1 MIKRSAR
8 AELTPFH
15 YAWVIVSIAASMQ
28 MVGSGL
34 RMAFGVVVDP
44 LVDTFG
50 WSHGSVALAY
60 ASTSIVTAVFSPIAG
75 LLGNRFGARRTMV
88 AGIVLFATGM
98 VGSARVSSLW
108 ELHLWYGVVLGA
120 AQALFLVPT
129 VPTVAVWFRRHLGL
143 GTGVLMLSWGIGPA
157 IAVQVMSVLIREMGW
172 SDAFLL
178 TGLIGTGLM
187 AGMMLLFRNS
197 PEEAGR
203 RAYGWRPSDAPIATT
218 GKTPPARTRLFQMH
232 IQRTNAFWNLIAIHF
247 LGCVGHAVILVAIV
261 PMAIHE
267 GLSPITAAGVLS
279 TLSGVSLVSRLAA
292 PIIGDRIG
300 SKGVMLLSFL
310 GQGLTVLLLLDAH
323 TTLAFYVFAVSFGLL
338 YGGEGAVFPV
348 INRQYYGQTP
358 IGTTYG
364 WQLFGAGFGMA
375 LGGALGGV
383 TFDLTGGYTLAIVLS
398 VSASVAGALC
408 ILLLEPTKRLIIP
421 DWEDESETGDATVA
435 RAPRPVGADAPGG
448 GD

>member
-1 MIKRSAR
+1 MGKRVAQS
-8 AELTPFH
+8 ELTPFH
-15 YAWVIVSIAASMQ
+15 YAWVIVTIAASMQ

-34 RMAFGVVVDP
+34 RMAFGVIVDP

-88 AGIVLFATGM
+88 AGIALFAAGM
-98 VGSARVSSLW
+98 IGSARVTNLW
-108 ELHLWYGVVLGA
+108 ELHLWYGLVLGA

-129 VPTVAVWFRRHLGL
+129 VPTIAIWFRRHLGL

-157 IAVQVMSVLIREMGW
+157 IAVQIMSILIRQLGW
-172 SDAFLL
+172 SDTFLL
-178 TGLIGTGLM
+178 TGLIGTALM
-187 AGMMLLFRNS
+187 AGMMVLFRNS
-197 PEEAGR
+197 PEESGR
-203 RAYGWRPSDAPIATT
+203 RPYGWRPSDAPVVSFRD
-218 GKTPPARTRLFQMH
+218 TPPARIRLFQGHMQH
-232 IQRTNAFWNLIAIHF
+232 TNAFWNLITIHF

-267 GLSPITAAGVLS
+267 GISPITAAGVLS
-279 TLSGVSLVSRLAA
+279 TMSGVSLVSRLVT

-300 SKGVMLLSFL
+300 SKGVMFLSFM
-310 GQGLTVLLLLDAH
+310 GQGLTVLLLLGAH
-323 TTLAFYVFAVSFGLL
+323 TTPAFYVFAISFGLL

-348 INRQYYGQTP
+348 INRQYFGQAP
-358 IGTTYG
+358 IGATYG

-375 LGGALGGV
+375 LGGALGGI
-383 TFDLTGGYTLAIVLS
+383 TFDLTGGYTLAILLS
-398 VSASVAGALC
+398 AGASIAGALC
-408 ILLLEPTKRLIIP
+408 ILLLEPTKGILIP
-421 DWEDESETGDATVA
+421 DWDEKSDTTAEPATAPA
-435 RAPRPVGADAPGG
+435 RAVGAGAPGG